1 MFIECVINLRGRPK
15 SRATVR
21 ERLELEQVAGAA
33 PKKLRTYLRQLKRA
47 DELDDDDAMV
57 VALIE
62 SALA

>member
-1 MFIECVINLRGRPK
+1 M
-15 SRATVR
+15 RAT
-21 ERLELEQVAGAA
+21 ELEQVAGAA